1 MRVSNQLM
9 ADSIKANLFKQTK
22 QLFKIQERIVTGKRI
37 NRPSDDPIGMGQV
50 LAYRKSLSSLE
61 QYKKNIT
68 NAKLHIDTAEQILE
82 TVTTFLSEAKKIAFD
97 PNPEMR
103 DSFAQQVATIR
114 EQILQMA
121 NSQINGN
128 YIFSGNRT
136 DRQPFNNAGDYDG
149 DGGSKDFS
157 IGENLQIDLVAD
169 GSRVFQGASDV
180 FTVLTELHDA
190 LRAGVTEDIKDQIMP
205 LSDAIEQIKIVRVE
219 NAGRYKRLEA
229 TEKHYAHFKV
239 NVEDLLSR
247 TEDADIAES
256 IIDLKVQQIAYEST
270 LATSA
275 KIINRSL
282 IDFLS

>member
-9 ADSIKANLFKQTK
+9 ADSIKANLYKQAR
-22 QLFKIQERIVTGKRI
+22 QLFKTQEHIATGKRI
-37 NRPSDDPIGMGQV
+37 NRPSDDPIGIGQV
-50 LAYRKSLSSLE
+50 LGYRKRLASMK
-61 QYKKNIT
+61 QYTENIT
-68 NAKLHIDTAEQILE
+68 NAKLHIDTTERILE
-82 TVTTFLSEAKKIAFD
+82 SVTTFLAEAKKIAAD

-103 DSFAQQVATIR
+103 DSFAQQVTTIR

-121 NSQINGN
+121 NSQINGT
-128 YIFSGNRT
+128 YIFAGDRT
-136 DRQPFNNAGDYDG
+136 DTQPFDSAGFYAGDT
-149 DGGSKDFS
+149 GSKDFS

-169 GSRVFQGASDV
+169 GSRVFQGASDL
-180 FTVLTELHDA
+180 FTVLTQLHTA
-190 LRAGVTEDIKDQIMP
+190 LQAGDTGAITDQIIP

-229 TEKHYAHFKV
+229 TEQHYAHFKV
-239 NVEDLLSR
+239 NVEDLLSG
-247 TEDADIAES
+247 TEDADMAEA